1 MLAGH
6 VLDMKRQHCS
16 VACILLH
23 ITLDQIHRHILS
35 GKQPQAPVMLCGI
48 LLRPILS
55 LDREELALALREYHS
70 VASELTGDWEA
81 KENELLRPYI
91 QEKCRAY
98 ILDEAQRLGLT
109 NFECFVR
116 LKWRDESWVPYEI
129 TLTGNASDQV
139 KKKLG
144 ERLDAELGVPAER
157 QFWNAVN

>member
-1 MLAGH
+1 MTAF
-6 VLDMKRQHCS
+6 R
-16 VACILLH
+16 AW
-23 ITLDQIHRHILS
+23 ILS
-35 GKQPQAPVMLCGI
+35 LTGASVVAAVAERLSPPGSVRKVTRFLCSVMLCGI

-55 LDREELALALREYHS
+55 LEREELALALREYHS